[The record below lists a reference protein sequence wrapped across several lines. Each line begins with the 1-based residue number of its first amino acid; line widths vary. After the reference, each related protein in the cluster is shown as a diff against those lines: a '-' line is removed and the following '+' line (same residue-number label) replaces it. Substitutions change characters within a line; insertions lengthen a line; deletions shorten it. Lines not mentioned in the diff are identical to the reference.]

1 MEKSA
6 TSSVPL
12 HHLVGAGKMLKTR
25 DTAKPALT
33 STSFSCYTFF
43 SFKNIFFKTIVAE
56 ICEILRI
63 FKK

>member
-1 MEKSA
+1 
-6 TSSVPL
+6 
-12 HHLVGAGKMLKTR
+12 MLKTR

-63 FKK
+63 FKE